1 MTKAPGVQLFKVWGD
16 MDELDQIQ
24 VVRQLAE
31 FEGEMTDIRFP
42 ASGSLYLR
50 HSMAA
55 KDACMAL
62 DLDMDPERVLHR
74 PLLQSRMAH
83 RSRNSD
89 FTPPGTMS
97 VRVSGE

>member
-16 MDELDQIQ
+16 MDDLDRIQ

-55 KDACMAL
+55 DDACMAL
-62 DLDMDPERVLHR
+62 DLDMDPEREFCIGPSCNRGWHTAAKITD
-74 PLLQSRMAH
+74 SRH
-83 RSRNSD
+83 QG
-89 FTPPGTMS
+89 PCQ
-97 VRVSGE
+97 